1 MNAAELDPAAAAPI
15 VEARLGRT
23 PQDMLEAAVV
33 LEAWAGVRPERA
45 LGAAERLMAE
55 APDERTV
62 SVGRLPRPAAPPH
75 VLRDGL
81 AFLVTVI
88 AIACWASPLTDSL
101 GVSDVRRALTIAL
114 PLTLALQWSLRS
126 RFLDHPGGLVELA
139 RHRGALLLGPGATVL
154 VGSLALGRAGT
165 LAGLL
170 TVTWVGGTVLLRRDW
185 PVPYV
190 LIILMATA
198 AMTTGLP
205 ALEVVRAAG
214 VLTTLAVV
222 FALRPREQ
230 TLRPLTPSPGRA
242 HLTGRAVRSG
252 LIGVGIGLM
261 LVLDR
266 SVSWTSGAVPALAL
280 LPSAVAGL
288 WGAAHL
294 RHLELAI
301 LRGLSGVP
309 VDGPGTD
316 GRARPALR
324 IIAVAV
330 LRLLGLTAAL
340 SAALVLLTPWLGS
353 SARGSGVLAGF
364 GLLALASLL
373 LGLLDSLGGSR
384 WVLLAVGAAAGT
396 EAYIAAAGIEPFAG
410 VGLLVGGALA
420 AALVLPA
427 IVVLL
432 SRSARTVATT
442 LWIR

>member
-1 MNAAELDPAAAAPI
+1 MNGIDLDPQASAPI
-15 VEARLGRT
+15 IEARLGRA

-45 LGAAERLMAE
+45 LGTAEQLMAGVPE
-55 APDERTV
+55 ERAP
-62 SVGRLPRPAAPPH
+62 SVGRLPRQPAQQH

-88 AIACWASPLTDSL
+88 AIACWASPLTNDL

-114 PLTLALQWSLRS
+114 PLTLALQWGLRG

-154 VGSLALGRAGT
+154 VGALLLGRPGT

-170 TVTWVGGTVLLRRDW
+170 TVTWVGGTILLRRDW
-185 PVPYV
+185 PLTYV
-190 LIILMATA
+190 LIILLATA
-198 AMTTGLP
+198 AMAAGLP

-214 VLTTLAVV
+214 VSTTLAVV
-222 FALRPREQ
+222 LALRPSGRE
-230 TLRPLTPSPGRA
+230 LRPLSPSNGR
-242 HLTGRAVRSG
+242 TRRALRSG

-288 WGAAHL
+288 WGVAHL
-294 RHLELAI
+294 RHLELSI
-301 LRGLSGVP
+301 LRGLAGVP
-309 VDGPGTD
+309 VGGKAVH
-316 GRARPALR
+316 GHAGPALR
-324 IIAVAV
+324 VLGIAIV
-330 LRLLGLTAAL
+330 RLIVLTAAL
-340 SAALVLLTPWLGS
+340 SAALLLLTPWLGA
-353 SARGSGVLAGF
+353 SARGTGVLAGF

-373 LGLLDSLGGSR
+373 LGLLDSLGGGT
-384 WVLLAVGAAAGT
+384 WVLVAVATATGAEAAIALAPTA
-396 EAYIAAAGIEPFAG
+396 PFPG

-420 AALVLPA
+420 AILVVPA
-427 IVVLL
+427 VVRLL
-432 SRSARTVATT
+432 TRSARTVATT